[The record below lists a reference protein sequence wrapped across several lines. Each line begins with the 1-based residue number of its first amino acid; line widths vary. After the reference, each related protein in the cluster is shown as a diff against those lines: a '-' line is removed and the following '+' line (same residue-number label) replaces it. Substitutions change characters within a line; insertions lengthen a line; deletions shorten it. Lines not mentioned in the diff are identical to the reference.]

1 MREYGVYKGMQYS
14 VTCKNS
20 YRPHP
25 RKDPQLVKCWYW
37 ILVYVLGDNNHQGK
51 RVPIR
56 LNDEECIELQGPA
69 IPDAFKN
76 FENPHDIRLHSELWP
91 KRKFVEIPDEEKPS
105 LIQFYEDKIQVL
117 EKKIAEYNGLLAL
130 LQKS

>member
-1 MREYGVYKGMQYS
+1 MIKGSDKVYDRSEWDKPVIKQS
-14 VTCKNS
+14 
-20 YRPHP
+20 
-25 RKDPQLVKCWYW
+25 
-37 ILVYVLGDNNHQGK
+37 ILLGDNNHQGK